1 MTAGDL
7 GFAAELTAGEGWAS
21 GRRDFEL
28 YLEHDPD
35 GCFTAREGG
44 RPVGM
49 VTTTRYPASA
59 WIGNLIV
66 VPEHRSRGVG
76 RALMEHG
83 LRHLEAAG
91 VRTVR
96 LDGDPPGIPLYRSL
110 GFADE
115 WESLR
120 FRGVGSRLDRPPQ
133 VTDLKTDDLAA
144 LDRTGFGGGLQRPP
158 QVREMASGDIAAVA
172 ALDRT
177 VFGDDRSRMLRLLFD
192 RAERAVVV
200 VGPDGLAGYAMVV
213 RTDLGLRL
221 GPCVGV
227 DARAAEELLR
237 AAVTTAAAGEGI
249 TLGVP
254 GPNPEARSILE
265 HLGFEPTPPSLRM
278 VRGPVAAEGR
288 PDCIFA
294 IANGVCS
301 DGILL
306 TPGR

>member
-1 MTAGDL
+1 MAEIRPMASDDL
-7 GFAAELTAGEGWAS
+7 GFALELTAGEGWAS

-35 GCFTAREGG
+35 GCFVAREGG

-66 VPEHRSRGVG
+66 VPEHRSRGLG

-91 VRTVR
+91 VRMVR

-120 FRGVGSRLDRPPQ
+120 FRGVGGRLDRPPQ
-133 VTDLKTDDLAA
+133 VSALKRGDL
-144 LDRTGFGGGLQRPP
+144 
-158 QVREMASGDIAAVA
+158 AAVA
-172 ALDRT
+172 AFDRT

-200 VGPDGLAGYAMVV
+200 AGPDGLAGYAMVV
-213 RTDLGLRL
+213 RTDRGLRL
-221 GPCVGV
+221 GPCAAA

-294 IANGVCS
+294 IANGAV
-301 DGILL
+301 G
-306 TPGR
+306 